1 MGVKLG
7 VTIREEHGLSMFE
20 SGLMKMLETQGE

>member
-1 MGVKLG
+1 MGAKLG

-20 SGLMKMLETQGE
+20 NGLMKM